1 MMLGFVA
8 FWTGIALVAYIVI
21 VLILLILHE
30 MQIEKPLLT
39 TGLLFV
45 FILLLVYIGRRSL
58 FAAVELSVAT
68 ILFVIVLGVFKSS
81 LLSDPKKKI
90 EALLMDRNILDNAK
104 KTLTSGAAMLSV
116 ISCYTTA
123 CGMHD
128 VVFGGWLA
136 YPASIAVQVTLAF
149 LSFFLL
155 RFVLSVRNLNW
166 PRIAEKVVSYVL
178 ILVAAGYL
186 TISSLFSYSFI
197 ATKAYERTK
206 NENNEA
212 IARTYFIE
220 TVNLLESENEQ
231 RGTALYSELSGA
243 INDSNG
249 LSLAIQIQQAVENE
263 QLNAQII
270 SALAGVSNMSV
281 TVTIEQDDD
290 LNDVPEYALTQSAKN
305 TLIQSNSIL
314 RGWIGKL
321 TTALSDLN
329 AIAAKEDQL
338 LSSDDY
344 NKIKS
349 HYNSLYGSSG
359 NNASDAL
366 NQMIITTSEINSVNG
381 IMRNHIQSTQNAI
394 TELKAEID
402 QLKPFLE
409 SANSTINQIS
419 QSIQNNSNNTSIQ
432 TAEEILKRINEI
444 QLEAEISG
452 TQDAAKNDLDDLLLE
467 IDAWTLSKNLSSQS
481 IEKIR
486 EFCEHLKEYRKYI
499 ELKQTLEKFNEDA
512 IKKVYIVVSSE
523 EDEKTVGNLLYTTKA
538 KWLSSRNEA
547 FYTLESSITL
557 LPNISDIEVSTS
569 KDNSKISAIPGE
581 AIRMQRI
588 LFSELTNVEQAI
600 NYFGS
605 EYAGYRKMAFFSVAM
620 AVFFD
625 LGAFISG
632 NLVML
637 IQYFEKDLPGDED
650 TDNDD

>member
-45 FILLLVYIGRRSL
+45 VILLLVYIGRRSL

-81 LLSDPKKKI
+81 LLSDQKKKI

-329 AIAAKEDQL
+329 AHILLLNQNWADRNVETFLVTDKPTDRTFENVTVVAAGEGTEITERLKAVLPLIKTEYVL
-338 LSSDDY
+338 FTLDDY
-344 NKIKS
+344 FLTERI
-349 HYNSLYGSSG
+349 
-359 NNASDAL
+359 
-366 NQMIITTSEINSVNG
+366 
-381 IMRNHIQSTQNAI
+381 ST
-394 TELKAEID
+394 
-402 QLKPFLE
+402 
-409 SANSTINQIS
+409 
-419 QSIQNNSNNTSIQ
+419 
-432 TAEEILKRINEI
+432 
-444 QLEAEISG
+444 
-452 TQDAAKNDLDDLLLE
+452 
-467 IDAWTLSKNLSSQS
+467 
-481 IEKIR
+481 
-486 EFCEHLKEYRKYI
+486 
-499 ELKQTLEKFNEDA
+499 
-512 IKKVYIVVSSE
+512 
-523 EDEKTVGNLLYTTKA
+523 
-538 KWLSSRNEA
+538 
-547 FYTLESSITL
+547 
-557 LPNISDIEVSTS
+557 
-569 KDNSKISAIPGE
+569 
-581 AIRMQRI
+581 
-588 LFSELTNVEQAI
+588 QAI
-600 NYFGS
+600 NEDIQIMKKYQIDYLRLFVMTMKSLRNRKAEELEPGIFLLDNHAGDYIVS
-605 EYAGYRKMAFFSVAM
+605 LYAGIWRKDFMEKTLTKKLNAWQYEVALTNMARQLNARCADSRRGEFPILDVIRKGKVLTKARKYFDGNPIYKGDREDMRVKDEWMLEFRTWLREWLPKPLFNLSKAIMRRRGYTFFS
-620 AVFFD
+620 
-625 LGAFISG
+625 
-632 NLVML
+632 
-637 IQYFEKDLPGDED
+637 
-650 TDNDD
+650 DNQ